1 MSTEVPTREIHQLRP
16 RVAVATRQPQP
27 PTQVVAVPKNCAF
40 TTSASECLKTIRFRE
55 QETKPSV
62 SRVPA
67 SVLLAF
73 LLVGPASEAYTTA
86 RSDMNPSSE
95 MQCRTRSAIST
106 CLFTKVRHP
115 RTVPS
120 RDARH
125 AKSPTRQKHGRCS
138 AHRPRNTWTLSSTSE
153 AWNSGT
159 SQRLKHH
166 PS

>member
-40 TTSASECLKTIRFRE
+40 TTSASGCLKTIRFRE

-67 SVLLAF
+67 NVLPAF
-73 LLVGPASEAYTTA
+73 LLVGPASETYTTA

-95 MQCRTRSAIST
+95 VQCRTRSAIST
-106 CLFTKVRHP
+106 CFVHQSQTSTNSSFTRCTSRQVSHSAEARSLLCTSAQQYLDIVFKV
-115 RTVPS
+115 
-120 RDARH
+120 
-125 AKSPTRQKHGRCS
+125 
-138 AHRPRNTWTLSSTSE
+138 
-153 AWNSGT
+153 
-159 SQRLKHH
+159 
-166 PS
+166 